1 MFDDVPQKNIVPPA
15 NLPTE
20 PVDMFAAVEGDASPA
35 ASEPSAVDAGLLRRK
50 APGVQTPPLAE
61 SEPQVY
67 AVNEPILGKVL
78 MVMLILVVAGAVG
91 YGGWRLYSY
100 LTATPAVETPI
111 VSDITPEEPAVTPP
125 VNTPLPEEVPPTTT
139 EPETIPPVLGG
150 AVPTTT
156 QQILGEQ
163 IDTDKDG
170 LNDTREEQLGTGMNN
185 PDSDA
190 DGLSDGDE
198 VLLWKTNP
206 LNPDTDG
213 DGYVDGEEVRNG
225 YNPLGP
231 GKIVFNGQNGAATN
245 TPTATTTPTTTPEET
260 PVI

>member
-1 MFDDVPQKNIVPPA
+1 MFDEVPQKNIVPPS

-20 PVDMFAAVEGDASPA
+20 PVDMFAAVEGETAPSVT
-35 ASEPSAVDAGLLRRK
+35 EPSAVDAGLLRKK
-50 APGVQTPPLAE
+50 APGVQTPP
-61 SEPQVY
+61 SDSGDTQVY

-78 MVMLILVVAGAVG
+78 MVMLILVIAGAVG

-100 LTATPAVETPI
+100 LTASPAVETP
-111 VSDITPEEPAVTPP
+111 VVVDVVPAEPVVPAP
-125 VNTPLPEEVPPTTT
+125 VIEPLPEEVPPTTT
-139 EPETIPPVLGG
+139 EPDANAPVLGG

-156 QQILGEQ
+156 QQLLGEQ

-170 LNDTREEQLGTGMNN
+170 LNDTREEELGTGMNN

-198 VLLWKTNP
+198 VLIWKTNP
-206 LNPDTDG
+206 LNSDTDG
-213 DGYVDGEEVRNG
+213 DSYIDGEEVRNG

-231 GKIVFNGQNGAATN
+231 GKIFVGENPAATN
-245 TPTATTTPTTTPEET
+245 TPAATTTPATTTDSEPAL
-260 PVI
+260 